1 MIERFDNVFQIA
13 VLVICAVF
21 AVYKAVKYRS
31 RSWTLLSFFYGSCLL
46 GDVYWLVC
54 LLFFDETPQ
63 ISVVSDLSWY
73 AAYIFLYLL
82 LRHTSPPEEIRGTKL
97 ISWFGP
103 VFAIGMAVFFMFWGE
118 IINNIIYAA
127 LFGLLLFAAIRRLAD
142 KSRPGR
148 NAFLPAMIL
157 IFCLLEYSLWTA
169 SCFWDDTVPLHPY
182 YIFDILLTISFLF
195 FIPATKKAVAA

>member
-1 MIERFDNVFQIA
+1 MIERYENALQIA
-13 VLVICAVF
+13 VLAICVIV
-21 AVYKAVKYRS
+21 AVYRAVRYRS

-54 LLFFDETPQ
+54 LLFYGDTPQ
-63 ISVVSDLSWY
+63 ISIVSDLSWY

-82 LRHTSPPEEIRGTKL
+82 FRQTAPPEELKDANTV
-97 ISWFGP
+97 SWLGP
-103 VFAIGMAVFFMFWGE
+103 VFALGMAVFFMHWGE
-118 IINNIIYAA
+118 IVSNLIYAV
-127 LFGLLLFAAIRRLAD
+127 LMGLLLYAAVRRLAD

-148 NAFLPAMIL
+148 HSFLPAMIL

-169 SCFWDDTVPLHPY
+169 SCFWDETVLVHPY
-182 YIFDILLTISFLF
+182 YVFDMLLTVSFLF